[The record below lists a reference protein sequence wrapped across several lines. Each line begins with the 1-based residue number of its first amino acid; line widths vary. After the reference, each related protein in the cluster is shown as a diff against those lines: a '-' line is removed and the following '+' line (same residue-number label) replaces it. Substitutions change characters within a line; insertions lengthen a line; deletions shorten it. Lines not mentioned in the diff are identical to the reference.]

1 MQKKEPMP
9 NNRQVHLD
17 VAVAGPLFMLSA
29 ALLFTLMNL
38 LVKLLG
44 PEYSVWHIGFYR
56 FCGGWILIWIV
67 FGRHRNP
74 YRGNDIRLLTI
85 RGCTGSVAFICAVT
99 AIRIL
104 PVSTALVIFYTYPA
118 FAAIFSFLLYRERI
132 GRLEMGC
139 IAMVMLGVGVLF
151 DFRLGG
157 ELFGQ
162 VMALVGGAFAGL
174 TVTLIKTLRQK
185 NGPVVIYFYFCTM
198 GMLVTLPKF
207 ALNPVLPS
215 TPAALGMILGIV
227 LASLTAQLLMNQG
240 FFYCKGWEGGVLMS
254 SEIVFT
260 AIAGIIFLGDPTT
273 PRFWIGGLMVFCSV
287 AALNRLKAKA
297 RGGKTRPVGQDK
309 TAGL

>member
-1 MQKKEPMP
+1 
-9 NNRQVHLD
+9 

-44 PEYSVWHIGFYR
+44 PEYTVWHIGFYR
-56 FCGGWILIWIV
+56 FCGGWILIWVI

-74 YRGNDIRLLTI
+74 YKGTDIRLLII

-99 AIRIL
+99 AIRML

-118 FAAIFSFLLYRERI
+118 FAAIFSFLLYKERI
-132 GRLEMGC
+132 GKGEMAC
-139 IAMVMLGVGVLF
+139 IALVLLGAGVLF
-151 DFRLGG
+151 DFRLAGG
-157 ELFGQ
+157 LFGQ
-162 VMALVGGAFAGL
+162 TMALVGGAFAGL

-207 ALNPVLPS
+207 LLDPILPS
-215 TPAALGMILGIV
+215 TPMALSMIAGIV
-227 LASLTAQLLMNQG
+227 LVSLTAQLLMNQG

-254 SEIVFT
+254 SEILFT
-260 AIAGIIFLGDPTT
+260 AMMGIIFLGDPTSL
-273 PRFWIGGLMVFCSV
+273 RFWIGGLMVFCSV
-287 AALNRLKAKA
+287 VALNRMKAHDEKE
-297 RGGKTRPVGQDK
+297 RQRHIHP
-309 TAGL
+309 TAGQ